1 MTIAASSH
9 QTHAGT
15 PSDSVAV
22 LSTATVVLGA
32 EGWATAVVSGVVGV
46 GAGDAGLV
54 VSVGVGV
61 GSVGVALGSVGLEV
75 CVGSVDVGDGV
86 LVVVGSADVGSTA
99 ADVVLVG
106 RVRVGPV
113 AVGDVTVGTV
123 TVGSAAVGAVAVGD
137 TAAVR
142 DGLRVGRFPPP
153 PPPHEVSRTAP
164 PTVRAASLAD
174 NSSFIRRSLLA
185 RAVNLRL
192 AAA

>member
-54 VSVGVGV
+54 VSVGVRV
-61 GSVGVALGSVGLEV
+61 GSVGVGLGSVGVAVGLEV
-75 CVGSVDVGDGV
+75 SVRSVGVGVGG
-86 LVVVGSADVGSTA
+86 LVVVGGSDVGSAIT
-99 ADVVLVG
+99 DVVLVG
-106 RVRVGPV
+106 RLGVGR
-113 AVGDVTVGTV
+113 V
-123 TVGSAAVGAVAVGD
+123 TVGSVTVGGVTAGSVAVGD
-137 TAAVR
+137 TLAVR
-142 DGLRVGRFPPP
+142 DGLRVGRFTPP
-153 PPPHEVSRTAP
+153 PPPHAVSSMAP

-174 NSSFIRRSLLA
+174 NSSFIRRTLLA
-185 RAVNLRL
+185 RTMNLRL